1 MSWIDRVKN
10 DIIITTGDGKRY
22 EPLYMI
28 GTKQVAYN
36 IAEFNFPNVEGT
48 LVRRGTPQGAR
59 YDISIVFQGEMNVDI
74 SRDFERSCANSNHWV
89 INHPMYGDFNCQPT
103 TLTFNSSG
111 LSMTR
116 VTGTV
121 IETILEDYP
130 TAIPD
135 PAGTARDY
143 FDEHLERM
151 VVSFDNVSLKPSQ
164 GVALAEINQNA
175 FDTVTP
181 QIRDGI
187 QYNDFFNVFN
197 TANTAVI
204 NATSQAGGAIGAVYR
219 VVTYPS
225 LLKQSVRSR
234 LGLLQSQL
242 NQLLGLLSFENAQIY
257 EAQAGALISG
267 MILTA
272 VTPQEN
278 DYQNAVE
285 VLEIS
290 DIIVQ
295 SYNDYVTNL
304 DTVQSPDGIQLDS
317 YIPAVEPL
325 TALSDGVYFTVSQ
338 LMQLALQAQQERVF
352 VLDTD
357 MDVINLTHRFY
368 GLDLA
373 DANLERLMESNNIG
387 ISELL
392 EVKKGRKIIYYV

>member
-1 MSWIDRVKN
+1 MSWIERVKN

-28 GTKQVAYN
+28 GTKQVSYN
-36 IAEFNFPNVEGT
+36 IAEFNFPNVAGT

-59 YDISIVFQGEMNVDI
+59 FDINIVFQGEFNI
-74 SRDFERSCANSNHWV
+74 ETAQEFERSCANSNHWV
-89 INHPMYGDFNCQPT
+89 INHPMYGDFNCHPIS
-103 TLTFNSSG
+103 LTYDSSG
-111 LSMTR
+111 LNMTR
-116 VTGTV
+116 ITGTV
-121 IETILEDYP
+121 IETILEDFP

-135 PAGTARDY
+135 AAGTARDY

-151 VVSFDNVSLKPSQ
+151 VESFANTILDPSQ
-164 GVALAEINQNA
+164 GVALAQINQNA

-181 QIRDGI
+181 QIRDDN

-197 TANTAVI
+197 SANAAVI
-204 NATSQAGGAIGAVYR
+204 NATSQAGGAIGSVYR
-219 VVTYPS
+219 VVTYPA
-225 LLKQSVRSR
+225 LLVQSVRSR
-234 LGLLQSQL
+234 LSLIQSQL
-242 NQLLGLLSFENAQIY
+242 NQLTGLLSFGNAQIY
-257 EAQAGALISG
+257 ESQGGALISG

-272 VTPQEN
+272 VTPQGN

-295 SYNDYVTNL
+295 SFNDYVDNL

-325 TALSDGVYFTVSQ
+325 QTLSDGVYFTVSQ
-338 LMQLALQAQQERVF
+338 LMQIALQAQQERVF
-352 VLDTD
+352 VLDRD

-373 DANLERLMESNNIG
+373 DANLTRLMESNNIG
-387 ISELL
+387 INELL
-392 EVKKGRKIIYYV
+392 EMKKGRKILYYV